1 MAKVGAL
8 TPRLHGKGGG
18 MKIATPETWYESRTV
33 GDGITWIYE
42 PHIKEYY
49 RCNIW
54 HVRGRDRDLLIDSGM
69 GVVSLREQ
77 IPLLSGRPIL
87 AVASHTHFDHIG
99 THHEFA
105 DRAVHPDEADVLE
118 HPTRVNTVAE
128 KYVQDDSIFTQ
139 LPPGDWNAKRYDV
152 LPAPATQLLPEG
164 STVDTGD
171 RSFEVFHLPG
181 HSPGSIALYEKAS
194 QILFS
199 GDVVYDDPL
208 AYNEGEAEEMRQ
220 YVASMKR
227 LLDLP
232 VRVVHGGHYPSCGQ
246 DRMRAIIR
254 GFLAAFDR

>member
-1 MAKVGAL
+1 MAL
-8 TPRLHGKGGG
+8 P
-18 MKIATPETWYESRTV
+18 IADRWFEHRSI
-33 GDGITWIYE
+33 GDGITLLWE
-42 PHIKEYY
+42 PHVIPLM

-77 IPLLSGRPIL
+77 IPLLSGRPLL

-105 DRAVHPDEADVLE
+105 ERAVHPEEAEILA
-118 HPTRVNTVAE
+118 HPTRRNTVAD
-128 KYVQDDSIFTQ
+128 KYVADASIFTE
-139 LPPGDWNAKRYDV
+139 LPPGDWQPLRYEEH
-152 LPAPATQLLPEG
+152 PAPPTRLLREG
-164 STVDTGD
+164 SMVDTGD

-194 QILFS
+194 EILFS
-199 GDVVYDDPL
+199 GDVVYDGPL
-208 AYNEGEAEEMRQ
+208 AYDEDNADEMRQ

-246 DRMRAIIR
+246 DRMRAIVR
-254 GFLAAFDR
+254 DFLATIDR